1 MNERIFTPDKR
12 IRIFLSSRIPE
23 FTAERHALVRMIQKM
38 GYTPVF
44 FEETARPHP
53 PRDLYSAYLRQSHI
67 LVLRCFQWNRP
78 GCLGSIGGCN
88 LSKCSSGC

>member
-44 FEETARPHP
+44 FGSSLNLVG
-53 PRDLYSAYLRQSHI
+53 PR
-67 LVLRCFQWNRP
+67 
-78 GCLGSIGGCN
+78 G
-88 LSKCSSGC
+88 K